1 MDLVQFFCHVFD
13 DDLTTQWIASAFG
26 KKTTELLNCESE
38 GLRLKNEGEP
48 FYSRLVV
55 MSIST
60 RSATRMQK
68 PLRLEKPNLGGCYSE

>member
-1 MDLVQFFCHVFD
+1 MHLIQFLCHVFD
-13 DDLTTQWIASAFG
+13 DDLATQWIASASG
-26 KKTTELLNCESE
+26 EKTTEFFNRESV

-60 RSATRMQK
+60 GRAARMQK

>member
-1 MDLVQFFCHVFD
+1 MELLQFFCHVFD
-13 DDLTTQWIASAFG
+13 DNLATQWIASAFG
-26 KKTTELLNCESE
+26 KKTTEFVNSESE
-38 GLRLKNEGEP
+38 GLRLKYEGEP